1 MFVAFLFACI
11 ELGRWSFLL
20 GLGELFRRN
29 RRFRERRVE
38 VFPSADG
45 GLRRAGT
52 LSLHPARGTRPLTLF
67 LSSPV
72 FIG

>member
-1 MFVAFLFACI
+1 MYVAFLFACI
-11 ELGRWSFLL
+11 WLRRWSFLL

-29 RRFRERRVE
+29 QRFRERRAE

-52 LSLHPARGTRPLTLF
+52 LFLHPARGTRPLTLF
-67 LSSPV
+67 LSSPM

>member
-20 GLGELFRRN
+20 GLGELFLESFGFSKGAW
-29 RRFRERRVE
+29 RFSRTAAR
-38 VFPSADG
+38 